1 MIYIFDDREERRE
14 NYSSLFINYK
24 SQLTQESFTPEGDL
38 QEYVTDK
45 FGDAEIVIMHRS
57 YRFPGDNYELSDVLN
72 AFKGVPI
79 VLFSGAIQKASI
91 LKAENIYQ
99 VNSIVMYEN
108 LSDFLDS
115 KKVDNNAPIEMILWG
130 KNFIKNQFLTLLGEI
145 NKLCV
150 ETDFDDFI
158 DPYIAIEL
166 VEDKLRF
173 STLRTAQNELIN
185 MIEGKEENLTY
196 AELIEAIQTIMHR

>member
-24 SQLTQESFTPEGDL
+24 SQLTLESFTPEGDL
-38 QEYVTDK
+38 QEYVVDK

-57 YRFPGDNYELSDVLN
+57 YRFPGDNYELSDVLS

-115 KKVDNNAPIEMILWG
+115 KKADNNTPIEMILWG

-158 DPYIAIEL
+158 DPYIAIDL

-185 MIEGKEENLTY
+185 MIEENLTY
-196 AELIEAIQTIMHR
+196 AELIEAIQIIMHR